1 MIGVVL
7 IGLVVTLGI
16 PAFAGAARSRI
27 VTARPVVFDKGA
39 INDPKTM
46 DLVQR
51 KSAGSAVVR
60 AGILLDR
67 AHFSCGE
74 IDGYYGDNLQKT
86 VSAFQSARGL
96 PVTGVVDPATWAS
109 LNTDTAPP
117 LIAYTVLPE
126 DVAGPFAKI
135 PRDMKQKARLK
146 GMYYESPLEGLAE
159 KFHIGPGLLKEL
171 NPGGGFDQAGTPLM
185 VPNISV
191 PGPGM
196 ASRIVVEK
204 STSCI
209 QALDVTGKLI
219 AFYVATIGSEYD
231 PLPIGEWKVTAVQ
244 RNPWFLYNSDLFWDA
259 DEKHA
264 TARIPPGPNSPV
276 GVVWINLSKE
286 HYGIHGTPEPSKIG
300 HTQSHG
306 CIRLTNWAAGQ
317 LSEMVLPGTPVTL
330 KE

>member
-1 MIGVVL
+1 MD
-7 IGLVVTLGI
+7 
-16 PAFAGAARSRI
+16 I
-27 VTARPVVFDKGA
+27 VQP
-39 INDPKTM
+39 
-46 DLVQR
+46 

-60 AGILLDR
+60 AEILLDR

-96 PVTGVVDPATWAS
+96 PMTGVVDPATWAA
-109 LNTDTAPP
+109 LNADTAPP
-117 LIAYTVLPE
+117 LIAYTVVPE

-159 KFHIGPGLLKEL
+159 KFHIGPVLLREL
-171 NPGGGFDQAGTPLM
+171 NPGGGFDKAGTPLM

-196 ASRIVVEK
+196 ASRLVVEK
-204 STSCI
+204 STSCVK
-209 QALDVTGKLI
+209 ALDITGRMI
-219 AFYVATIGSEYD
+219 AFYVATIGSEHD
-231 PLPIGEWKVTAVQ
+231 PLPIGEWKVTTVQ
-244 RNPWFLYNSDLFWDA
+244 RNPWFVYNSDLFWDA

-264 TARIPPGPNSPV
+264 RARIPPGPNSPV
-276 GVVWINLSKE
+276 GVVWINISKE
-286 HYGIHGTPEPSKIG
+286 HYGIHGTPEPSRIG

-306 CIRLTNWAAGQ
+306 CIRLTNWDAEQ

-330 KE
+330 QE